1 MSEDRLDL
9 SPLDLAA
16 DPAKFEALVA
26 AIAEQAAPELARR
39 AGRGGVVGVLGHWAW
54 PMLAAASIVAVL
66 SGSALAIVHPQAAA
80 WVPVAQALQ
89 VTEPQ
94 PTWLAEGRTADTTD
108 LILALEG
115 EAR

>member
-16 DPAKFEALVA
+16 DPARFEALVA
-26 AIAEQAAPELARR
+26 AITEQAAPELARR
-39 AGRGGVVGVLGHWAW
+39 AGRGGIMGVLGHWAW

-66 SGSALAIVHPQAAA
+66 SGSALALVHPQAA

-94 PTWLAEGRTADTTD
+94 PNWLAEGRTADTSD
-108 LILALEG
+108 LILALEA
-115 EAR
+115 ESR

>member
-9 SPLDLAA
+9 SPLDLATN
-16 DPAKFEALVA
+16 PARFETLVA
-26 AIAEQAAPELARR
+26 AITERAAPELARR
-39 AGRGGVVGVLGHWAW
+39 ARGGVVGVLGHWAW

-66 SGSALAIVHPQAAA
+66 SGGALALVHPQAP

-94 PTWLAEGRTADTTD
+94 PNWLAEGRTADTSD

>member
-1 MSEDRLDL
+1 MSDDRLDL
-9 SPLDLAA
+9 SPLDLAM
-16 DPAKFEALVA
+16 DPAKFETMVA
-26 AIAEQAAPELARR
+26 AISSRAAPELERR
-39 AGRGGVVGVLGHWAW
+39 AGRGGVLGVLGHWAW

-66 SGSALAIVHPQAAA
+66 SGSALAFVHPQAV
-80 WVPVAQALQ
+80 WVPVAQAIQ

-94 PTWLAEGRTADTTD
+94 PTWLAEGRNADTSD

>member
-9 SPLDLAA
+9 SPLGLTA
-16 DPAKFEALVA
+16 DPARFEALVA

-39 AGRGGVVGVLGHWAW
+39 AGRGGVMGVLGRWAW

-66 SGSALAIVHPQAAA
+66 SGSALALVHPQAT

-94 PTWLAEGRTADTTD
+94 PTWLAEGRTADTSD

-115 EAR
+115 ESR

>member
-9 SPLDLAA
+9 SPLDLAR
-16 DPAKFEALVA
+16 DPARFEALVA
-26 AIAEQAAPELARR
+26 TIAERAAAELDRR
-39 AGRGGVVGVLGHWAW
+39 AGRGGVLGVLGHWAW

-66 SGSALAIVHPQAAA
+66 SGSALAFVHPKAP
-80 WVPVAQALQ
+80 WVPVAQAIQ

-94 PTWLAEGRTADTTD
+94 PTWLAEDRNADTSD

-115 EAR
+115 ESR